1 MTKVIRARYENGVLR
16 PLEELDLREGDEVE
30 IIIYRSPSQ
39 VFGILLRRRPDIKPE
54 DVDKIIEEI
63 ECEGVL

>member
-1 MTKVIRARYENGVLR
+1 MIKAIRARYENGVLR

-30 IIIYRSPSQ
+30 IIIYKSPSQ

-54 DVDKIIEEI
+54 DVDKIIKEI
-63 ECEGVL
+63 ECGGVL

>member
-1 MTKVIRARYENGVLR
+1 MTKAIRARYENGVLR

-30 IIIYRSPSQ
+30 IIIYKSPSQ
-39 VFGILLRRRPDIKPE
+39 VFGILLRRKPDIKPE

-63 ECEGVL
+63 ERGGVL

>member
-1 MTKVIRARYENGVLR
+1 MTRAIRARYENGVLR
-16 PLEELDLREGDEVE
+16 PLEELDLKEGDEVE
-30 IIIYRSPSQ
+30 IIIRKSPSQ

-63 ECEGVL
+63 ESEGVL